1 MSLNP
6 QVVMIVE
13 GHTDEVGSTEANQR
27 LSEERARAVVAYI
40 TDKGI
45 DPGKFEVIGKGE
57 TDPVAPNDTPEG
69 RQQNRR
75 IEVQLVNLLIPEE

>member
-1 MSLNP
+1 M
-6 QVVMIVE
+6 
-13 GHTDEVGSTEANQR
+13 
-27 LSEERARAVVAYI
+27 VAYI

-75 IEVQLVNLLIPEE
+75 IEVQLINLLIPAECTAHLGVRPRRARFPAGIVNSRP